1 MNLENLH
8 RQMKIQKLED
18 ITQECVHSWPKSEK
32 YSEFSKMTDIIHW
45 LEKNEELS
53 PDGKKFMGDLEH
65 SLVKLFATKNKN
77 ADISI

>member
-53 PDGKKFMGDLEH
+53 PDGKKFMGYLEH
-65 SLVKLFATKNKN
+65 S
-77 ADISI
+77 

>member
-53 PDGKKFMGDLEH
+53 PDGKKFMVDLEH
-65 SLVKLFATKNKN
+65 SLVKLFATKHN

>member
-1 MNLENLH
+1 MDLKNLH

-45 LEKNEELS
+45 LENNEKLS

-65 SLVKLFATKNKN
+65 SLVKLFATKHN

>member
-45 LEKNEELS
+45 VEKNEELS
-53 PDGKKFMGDLEH
+53 PDGKKFMVDLEH
-65 SLVKLFATKNKN
+65 SFVKLFATKYN
-77 ADISI
+77 ANISI

>member
-1 MNLENLH
+1 MNLKNLH

-65 SLVKLFATKNKN
+65 SFVKLFATKYN
-77 ADISI
+77 ANISI

>member
-1 MNLENLH
+1 
-8 RQMKIQKLED
+8 MKIQKLED

-53 PDGKKFMGDLEH
+53 PAGKKFMGDLEH
-65 SLVKLFATKNKN
+65 SLVKLFATKYN
-77 ADISI
+77 ANISI

>member
-1 MNLENLH
+1 MRLEN
-8 RQMKIQKLED
+8 LED

-32 YSEFSKMTDIIHW
+32 YSEFSKMTVILHW

-65 SLVKLFATKNKN
+65 SLVKLFATKYN

>member
-1 MNLENLH
+1 MRLENLEN
-8 RQMKIQKLED
+8 

-32 YSEFSKMTDIIHW
+32 YSEFSKMTDILHW

-65 SLVKLFATKNKN
+65 SLVKLFATKYNDN
-77 ADISI
+77 VSI

>member
-1 MNLENLH
+1 
-8 RQMKIQKLED
+8 MKIQKLED

-65 SLVKLFATKNKN
+65 SLGKLFATKYN
-77 ADISI
+77 ANISI

>member
-53 PDGKKFMGDLEH
+53 QDGKKFMVDLEH
-65 SLVKLFATKNKN
+65 SLVKLFATKYN